1 MPMHRLLTSLHTILS
16 ILLLSLFIGFGGAQ
30 SVTFVD
36 VTRESG
42 IDFLHH
48 SSPHKKYIVESVP
61 GGVALLDFDHDGWL
75 DIYFVDSPTTET
87 ADDAGAAASRLYRN
101 QGDGTFEDVTHSARV
116 GSPGWGMGACVGDY
130 DGDGWL
136 DLYVTTFGSNR
147 LYRSHGDG
155 VFSDVAP
162 MAGVVDDRFSAGCA
176 FADYDNDGD
185 LDLFVANY
193 VTFDLN
199 ALPEIGQGLQCKYR
213 GIPVQCG
220 PSGLPGAGDALFRNE
235 GDGTFSDVSQAA
247 GVSDPD
253 GYYGLGVV
261 WADFNGDGHVD
272 LFVANDARPNFLYQN
287 KRDGTFEEVAFLS
300 GVALGGNG
308 EEQACMGVAVA
319 DYDHDQRLDL
329 YVTNFSNQYNTLYRN
344 ERDFLSSE
352 ASHPSRT
359 AESSLPFVGW
369 GAGFFDLDNDGWV
382 DLLAVNGH
390 VYPQV
395 DRGKTG
401 IGYTQRKLLYRNQ
414 RNGTFAEITS
424 ESGSALME
432 KRSSRG
438 AAFGDLDNDG
448 DVDIVVNDLDGAPM
462 LLRND
467 GGNRNNW
474 LRVEVRGTQ
483 KNRFAIGARVRV
495 VAGDLVQIAEV
506 RSGGSYLSQ
515 SDLRLHFGLEKHSR
529 VDLIEVSWPGGD
541 VRKIEGVSVNQQI
554 TIQLD
559 N

>member
-1 MPMHRLLTSLHTILS
+1 MW
-16 ILLLSLFIGFGGAQ
+16 FGP
-30 SVTFVD
+30 
-36 VTRESG
+36 
-42 IDFLHH
+42 I
-48 SSPHKKYIVESVP
+48 
-61 GGVALLDFDHDGWL
+61 
-75 DIYFVDSPTTET
+75 
-87 ADDAGAAASRLYRN
+87 
-101 QGDGTFEDVTHSARV
+101 
-116 GSPGWGMGACVGDY
+116 
-130 DGDGWL
+130 
-136 DLYVTTFGSNR
+136 
-147 LYRSHGDG
+147 
-155 VFSDVAP
+155 
-162 MAGVVDDRFSAGCA
+162 
-176 FADYDNDGD
+176 
-185 LDLFVANY
+185 
-193 VTFDLN
+193 
-199 ALPEIGQGLQCKYR
+199 
-213 GIPVQCG
+213 
-220 PSGLPGAGDALFRNE
+220 
-235 GDGTFSDVSQAA
+235 
-247 GVSDPD
+247 
-253 GYYGLGVV
+253 
-261 WADFNGDGHVD
+261 FNGDGHVD

-344 ERDFLSSE
+344 ESDFLSSE
-352 ASHPSRT
+352 ASHASRT

-414 RNGTFAEITS
+414 RDGTFAEITS